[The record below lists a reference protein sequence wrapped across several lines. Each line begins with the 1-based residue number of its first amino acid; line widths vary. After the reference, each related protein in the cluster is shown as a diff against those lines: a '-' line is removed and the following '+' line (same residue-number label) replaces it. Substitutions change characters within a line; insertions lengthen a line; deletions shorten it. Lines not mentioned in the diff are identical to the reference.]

1 MSESATSSVTISE
14 GVLRASGNGTIT
26 LAKPGT
32 DYALELVVGEAPAA
46 PVGGKI
52 RGEIRVNAARM
63 DVIETGGK
71 YIEPVAGP
79 PRRVAGRIVEIDSR
93 VNLVVVD
100 AGPFTVVCTPHEL
113 QKATRFRVD
122 QMVTMGVKPGAT
134 FKAI

>member
-1 MSESATSSVTISE
+1 VSESATSSVTISE
-14 GVLRASGNGTIT
+14 GVLRASEGGTIT

-32 DYALELVVGEAPAA
+32 DYALELVVGEAPSARL
-46 PVGGKI
+46 GEKI

-100 AGPFTVVCTPHEL
+100 AGPFNVVCTPHEL
-113 QKATRFRVD
+113 QKATRFQVD

-134 FKAI
+134 FKSI